1 MEGMA
6 SGRTA
11 VEVEEGERG
20 NGGDGKRSNRCGVG
34 GGGREYGWGRN
45 GREGQGRA
53 EGDYGK
59 KSRY

>member
-34 GGGREYGWGRN
+34 GGGR
-45 GREGQGRA
+45 
-53 EGDYGK
+53 
-59 KSRY
+59 